1 MNVLLVAGVKGGVGT
16 TTVAANVAT
25 ALSYQGKPVVALD
38 LNHQNQLGFH
48 LGLGYQEC
56 RGAISQLALGEPWHG
71 ACFQSRAGVYII
83 PYGKLDRGQSKRVR
97 QGLDIDIGS
106 DIASIDLPEDAWL
119 IVDCS
124 EQYIQSEHWDKLLE
138 QATLLLMVTNTDASS
153 LISLNRCMTEPGII
167 NNQPQVSPQV
177 RCLIS
182 RYQASNALQQD
193 VYNSIQYQY
202 GSRLFPVTI
211 HDDAYIAESL
221 ASKQTVFEYAQ
232 HSQACRDFG
241 LLGTWLVA
249 GQCGAQQ
256 AVLH

>member
-1 MNVLLVAGVKGGVGT
+1 
-16 TTVAANVAT
+16 
-25 ALSYQGKPVVALD
+25 LD

-48 LGLGYQEC
+48 LGLGYQER
-56 RGAISQLALGEPWHG
+56 RGVISQLANGAPWHG
-71 ACFQSRAGVYII
+71 ACFQSQAGVYII
-83 PYGKLDRGQSKRVR
+83 PHGKLDASQSSEISV
-97 QGLDIDIGS
+97 GLDVDIGS
-106 DIASIDLPEDAWL
+106 DIDSIDLPEDAWF

-124 EQYIQSEHWDKLLE
+124 EHYIQSPHWRKLLD
-138 QATLLLMVTNTDASS
+138 QATLLLIVTNTDASS

-167 NNQPQVSPQV
+167 NNKAQSTPQV

-182 RYQASNALQQD
+182 RYRASNPLQQD

-211 HDDAYIAESL
+211 HDDEYIAESL
-221 ASKQTVFEYAQ
+221 ASKKTVFEYAQ

-249 GQCGAQQ
+249 GQCGAQSD
-256 AVLH
+256 VLH